1 MEELEEKKLAAY
13 EAKKSL
19 EKSRREAKK
28 IAHQKVVCRA
38 LSKQFNRDLKTKSF
52 VYLRDV
58 GYFSDRFKEQILD
71 QDVMPWLFSETE
83 KFVAQQSSYK
93 AYPNTL
99 IAGYID
105 EASQKHI
112 ATVKAHEQKL
122 ADRKKAAEDA
132 AAAKQAEKLRKRAE
146 KERLRKEAERK

>member
-1 MEELEEKKLAAY
+1 
-13 EAKKSL
+13 
-19 EKSRREAKK
+19 
-28 IAHQKVVCRA
+28 
-38 LSKQFNRDLKTKSF
+38 
-52 VYLRDV
+52 
-58 GYFSDRFKEQILD
+58 
-71 QDVMPWLFSETE
+71 MPWLFSETE

>member
-1 MEELEEKKLAAY
+1 MKRQQTNYQNIQESENDEIKKMEELEEKKLAAY

-58 GYFSDRFKEQILD
+58 GYFSDRFKE
-71 QDVMPWLFSETE
+71 
-83 KFVAQQSSYK
+83 
-93 AYPNTL
+93 
-99 IAGYID
+99 
-105 EASQKHI
+105 
-112 ATVKAHEQKL
+112 
-122 ADRKKAAEDA
+122 
-132 AAAKQAEKLRKRAE
+132 
-146 KERLRKEAERK
+146 